1 MCSGR
6 ILKVWRGELCD
17 FPRQNAWAEEALK
30 LVAADPS
37 VMEKRNYKKMT
48 PLMLACAQ
56 GYRRRKKPQ
65 RLQYASKISYVRR
78 SFFPNVRTYMRV
90 YLQRAYMRA

>member
-37 VMEKRNYKKMT
+37 VMDKRNYKKMT

-56 GYRRRKKPQ
+56 RLPGAGKILNGYS
-65 RLQYASKISYVRR
+65 ASKI
-78 SFFPNVRTYMRV
+78 
-90 YLQRAYMRA
+90 